1 MPEADKEGERYSGRS
16 AAGRAGLFPQRLAT
30 SSTGA

>member
-1 MPEADKEGERYSGRS
+1 MPEADKEGERYS
-16 AAGRAGLFPQRLAT
+16 LDQPQQAPGFFLKERT